1 MLRSALATVI
11 RSAGTPG
18 DRCGYHTTAACP
30 LVIGMLLELRPL
42 SSLDARRDAL
52 RVGDV
57 LELPAFRGAVVVG
70 GTGRLDAIVEFVNV
84 MQIPTDRFAG
94 PKQLLLAN
102 ARTFA
107 DARSL
112 CRLLAALRE
121 RGVAGVAIR
130 EDTADMLVEDPEV
143 VDLADELALPVIRL
157 PRTSHLMDVQA
168 GVLELLV
175 TRQSHELQES
185 ARVREELTD
194 FALTGEGLDRLVD
207 FVATLVRGD
216 VWLLDRRG
224 HLIERSSAADPG
236 AIDQLG
242 DRWARDHPSGPVS
255 VDDQFVIQ
263 PVMVGLRVL
272 GGLVAALPFPVDP
285 VRLAALQHGA
295 TVASFKLGFQDEA
308 RELLMR
314 YRGEAVADLLSGRL
328 SPEAA
333 RRRVRTAGWDLG
345 RRYWSLLVQPMS
357 LRDVYWWLLDRSP
370 THAMLSDHDGASLI
384 VVADDE
390 TPTDLIQGLLDVDPR
405 VRIGVSRPQ
414 ASIDSFARAVSEAR
428 DALRVA
434 TSFDRVMRVRHYDDV
449 NALWFLA
456 DVPPHQLAAFVDE
469 VLAPLASVEED
480 FRSVLIG
487 TLEHILEANLNL
499 AQAARA
505 ANLHYNTLR
514 YRVDRLTEL
523 FGPFLEN
530 GAILDSLALA
540 LSLRGELHTEGS
552 V

>member
-1 MLRSALATVI
+1 
-11 RSAGTPG
+11 
-18 DRCGYHTTAACP
+18 
-30 LVIGMLLELRPL
+30 MLLELRPL
-42 SSLDARRDAL
+42 SSLDTRRDAL
-52 RVGDV
+52 SVEDV
-57 LELPAFRGAVVVG
+57 LQLPAFRDAVVVG
-70 GTGRLDAIVEFVNV
+70 GAGGLGAIVEFVNV

-107 DARSL
+107 DAGSL
-112 CRLLAALRE
+112 RRLLTALRE
-121 RGVAGVAIR
+121 RGVAGMAIR
-130 EDTADMLVEDPEV
+130 KDTADALVEDPGV
-143 VDLADELALPVIRL
+143 VDLADELALPVMRL
-157 PRTSHLMDVQA
+157 PATSHLMDVQA

-207 FVATLVRGD
+207 FVATLVESD

-224 HLIERSSAADPG
+224 HLVERSSAADPRM
-236 AIDQLG
+236 IDRLG
-242 DRWARDHPSGPVS
+242 DQWAQDPRSGPVS
-255 VDDQFVIQ
+255 IDDQFVVQ
-263 PVMVGLRVL
+263 PIMVGIRVL
-272 GGLVAALPFPVDP
+272 GGLVAALSFPVDP

-333 RRRVRTAGWDLG
+333 RRRVRTAGWHLG
-345 RRYWSLLVQPMS
+345 QRYWSLLVQPMS
-357 LRDVYWWLLDRSP
+357 LRDVYWWLLDQSP

-390 TPTDLIQGLLDVDPR
+390 APTDVIQGLLDVDPR

-414 ASIDSFARAVSEAR
+414 ASIDTFAHAVSEAR

-434 TSFDRVMRVRHYDDV
+434 TAFDGVKRVRHYGDL

-456 DVPPHQLAAFVDE
+456 DVPPHQLVQFVDE
-469 VLAPLASVEED
+469 VLAPLATVEAE
-480 FRSVLIG
+480 FRTVLID
-487 TLEHILEANLNL
+487 TLEHILQANLNL

-523 FGPFLEN
+523 LGPFLEN

-540 LSLRGELHTEGS
+540 LVLRDELDIEGPA
-552 V
+552 

>member
-1 MLRSALATVI
+1 
-11 RSAGTPG
+11 
-18 DRCGYHTTAACP
+18 
-30 LVIGMLLELRPL
+30 MLLELRPL

-130 EDTADMLVEDPEV
+130 EDTADVLVEDPEV

-207 FVATLVRGD
+207 FVAALVRSD

-224 HLIERSSAADPG
+224 HLVARSSAADPG

-242 DRWARDHPSGPVS
+242 DRWAHDPPSSPVS
-255 VDDQFVIQ
+255 VDERFVIQ

-272 GGLVAALPFPVDP
+272 GGLVAAPTFPVDP

-357 LRDVYWWLLDRSP
+357 LRDVYWWLLERSP

-384 VVADDE
+384 VVADE
-390 TPTDLIQGLLDVDPR
+390 TPTDVIQGLLDVDPR

-434 TSFDRVMRVRHYDDV
+434 TAFDGVMRVRHYGDL

-456 DVPPHQLAAFVDE
+456 DVPSRQLAEFVDE
-469 VLAPLASVEED
+469 VLAPLATVEED
-480 FRSVLIG
+480 FRSVLID
-487 TLEHILEANLNL
+487 TLEHILQANLNL

-540 LSLRGELHTEGS
+540 LALRDELDTEGS

>member
-1 MLRSALATVI
+1 
-11 RSAGTPG
+11 
-18 DRCGYHTTAACP
+18 
-30 LVIGMLLELRPL
+30 
-42 SSLDARRDAL
+42 L

-57 LELPAFRGAVVVG
+57 LELSAFQDAVVVG
-70 GTGRLDAIVEFVNV
+70 GTEGLGAIVEFVNV

-112 CRLLAALRE
+112 RRLLAALRKQ
-121 RGVAGVAIR
+121 GVAGVVIR
-130 EDTADMLVEDPEV
+130 EDTAEDLVEDPGV
-143 VDLADELALPVIRL
+143 ADLADKLVLPVIRL
-157 PRTSHLMDVQA
+157 PRTSHLTDVQA

-194 FALTGEGLDRLVD
+194 FALTGEGLDQLVD
-207 FVATLVRGD
+207 VVATHVESD
-216 VWLLDRRG
+216 VWLLDRHG
-224 HLIERSSAADPG
+224 HLIQRSSAADPG
-236 AIDQLG
+236 RIDELRVCWSY
-242 DRWARDHPSGPVS
+242 DPPSSPVS
-255 VDDQFVIQ
+255 VDDQFVVQ
-263 PVMVGLRVL
+263 PIMVGLRVL
-272 GGLVAALPFPVDP
+272 GGLVAALALPIDP

-314 YRGEAVADLLSGRL
+314 YRGDAVADLLSGRL

-345 RRYWSLLVQPMS
+345 RRYWALMVQPLS
-357 LRDVYWWLLDRSP
+357 LRDVYWWLLDQSP

-384 VVADDE
+384 VVADDDR
-390 TPTDLIQGLLDVDPR
+390 PTDVIQGLVDVDAR

-414 ASIDSFARAVSEAR
+414 ASIDSFAQAVSEAR

-434 TSFDRVMRVRHYDDV
+434 TAFDGVMRVRSYGDL

-456 DVPPHQLAAFVDE
+456 DVPSRQLAQFVDE
-469 VLAPLASVEED
+469 VLAPLATVEED
-480 FRSVLIG
+480 FRGVLVD
-487 TLEHILEANLNL
+487 TLELILQANLNL

-505 ANLHYNTLR
+505 GNLHYNTLR

-540 LSLRGELHTEGS
+540 LLLRDELDAGGP